1 MPSVILVGAQ
11 WGDEGKGKI
20 SDILSGSVKHVV
32 RSQGGN
38 NAGHTV
44 VVGEEEYKLHL
55 IPVGILHPG
64 TQCYIGSGTVI
75 DPGILLSEIGQL
87 EKRGISLAGRLWISP
102 LAHVIFPYHRTFD
115 ILLEKRKGVLSVGTT
130 GRGIGPC
137 YADKANRLGIRIEEL
152 TKPELL
158 YDMLKM
164 VLELKN
170 AEFANVYGAD
180 PQSFEEIYKQYVQF
194 GKDLKP
200 YLANVEERVSS
211 AIDSGEDILFEGAQ
225 GTFLDATVGTYPF
238 VTSSSTIA
246 AGICAGAGVGP
257 KRIDHVLG
265 VMKAF
270 STRVGH
276 GPFPTELQPE
286 ENFPTHAQAREYGT
300 TTGRQRRMGWF
311 DAVIAFTAVKM
322 NSLDS
327 IALTKLDV
335 LDQLDSI
342 KICTHYLIDGKE
354 CRSFPL
360 LNNSSSTLV
369 PVYEVLPGWKQPT
382 GFIRNRDELP
392 ANAKLYLERIEELC
406 GIPISLLSQGP
417 KREQTCVFEDVFRI
431 PGRVL

>member
-1 MPSVILVGAQ
+1 MPSVILIGAQ

-20 SDILSGSVKHVV
+20 SDILSAQAKHIV

-44 VVGEEEYKLHL
+44 VIGEEEYKLHL
-55 IPVGILHPG
+55 IPVGILHPE
-64 TQCYIGSGTVI
+64 TQCYIGAGTVI
-75 DPGILLSEIGQL
+75 DPGVLLQEISQL
-87 EKRGISLAGRLWISP
+87 EKRGVTLSGRLWISP

-115 ILLEKRKGVLSVGTT
+115 LLLEKRKGTLSVGTT

-137 YADKANRLGIRIEEL
+137 YADKANRLGIRMAEL
-152 TKPELL
+152 TNPDLL
-158 YDMLKM
+158 FTLLKS

-170 AEFANVYGAD
+170 AEFANVYGAA
-180 PQSFEEIYKQYVQF
+180 PLPFEEIFKQYLQF
-194 GKDLKP
+194 GKNLMP
-200 YLANVEERVSS
+200 YIANVEEMVGS
-211 AIDSGEDILFEGAQ
+211 AIDNDEDILFEGAQ
-225 GTFLDATVGTYPF
+225 GTFLDSTLGTYPF

-257 KRIDHVLG
+257 RSIDHVLG

-270 STRVGH
+270 STRVGN

-286 ENFPTHAQAREYGT
+286 EIFPTHAKAREYGT

-311 DAVIAFTAVKM
+311 DAVLALTAVKM

-335 LDQLDSI
+335 LDQLESI
-342 KICTHYLIDGKE
+342 KICTEYLIDGKG
-354 CRSFPL
+354 RKSFPF
-360 LNNSSSTLV
+360 LNGSS
-369 PVYEVLPGWKQPT
+369 PIIPIYEVLPGWKQPT
-382 GFIRNRDELP
+382 GSIRNREELP
-392 ANAKLYLERIEELC
+392 ENAKRYLDRIEELC

-417 KREQTCVFEDVFRI
+417 KREQTCLFKDVFGTAEKVR
-431 PGRVL
+431 